1 MTTVEPAGEDYEST
15 TDQAGVEPVA
25 TDGGELD
32 VARSR
37 SIAERALL
45 VPLGAALVAGDEL
58 RGLVA
63 TLASADKADAQLRQF
78 EERAVAAR
86 ERLELQL
93 RRRRSQVSEWD
104 SRIGRMREQVRDT
117 MHDLASK
124 RGDEA

>member
-1 MTTVEPAGEDYEST
+1 VASDEPYVSKTE
-15 TDQAGVEPVA
+15 QAGTEPVA
-25 TDGGELD
+25 MDGAELE

-63 TLASADKADAQLRQF
+63 ALSSAEKADAQLRQF

-86 ERLELQL
+86 TQIELQL

-104 SRIGRMREQVRDT
+104 ARIGRMREQVRDT

-124 RGDEA
+124 RGDVA

>member
-1 MTTVEPAGEDYEST
+1 MASNEPYVST
-15 TDQAGVEPVA
+15 PEQAGPEPVA
-25 TDGGELD
+25 TDGAELE

-63 TLASADKADAQLRQF
+63 ALSSAEKADAQLRQF

-86 ERLELQL
+86 TQIELQL
-93 RRRRSQVSEWD
+93 RRRRPQVSDWD
-104 SRIGRMREQVRDT
+104 ARIGRMREQVRDT
-117 MHDLASK
+117 MHDLASR
-124 RGDEA
+124 RGDAA